1 MRRQDPKREDEDELV
16 AVCCRVEPPQ
26 LLVRVE
32 VECVVTVDMGAIA
45 NSGDVWRGAAA
56 VY

>member
-56 VY
+56 V